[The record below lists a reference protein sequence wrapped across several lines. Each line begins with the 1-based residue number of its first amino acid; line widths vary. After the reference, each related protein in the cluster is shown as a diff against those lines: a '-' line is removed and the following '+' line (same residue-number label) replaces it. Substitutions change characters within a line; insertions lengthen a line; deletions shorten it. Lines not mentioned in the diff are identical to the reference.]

1 MKLKK
6 LFAGIVAVAMMA
18 TMAAPV
24 FATQIPE
31 TDTDNGTNTTVES
44 NTNNGVIT
52 LTKEYKNANAAT
64 TSQEETFTFVI
75 KSSTDKDKKTTSL
88 PNDGLKVTTG
98 KLIAGGAT
106 AAANQISTGTATVSA
121 SASIEN
127 GGLGITEPGVYY
139 YTVSEEDNKTQ
150 GVTYDS
156 RDLDMKVTAGY
167 ANDKD
172 DNLTYWV
179 ALSRTVNGVVKKT
192 DYNKFENTYSAGT
205 LSVRKNIV
213 GLEGNR
219 AKDFEFK
226 IVFSGAAG
234 TAFSGKLGETEYPV
248 TIGTDGTA
256 TVSGFKMTD
265 ESTITFTNVPYGVTY
280 TIYEKPEDYSA
291 TVNKNALTQ
300 GEEGWYYYSSPEE
313 GVNAPTT
320 NVTVTNALG
329 GTVDTGVILD
339 NAPYIA
345 LLTIVAAGAVV
356 MIMKKRRN
364 YED

>member
-18 TMAAPV
+18 TMAAPA

-31 TDTDNGTNTTVES
+31 TDADNGTNTKVES
-44 NTNNGVIT
+44 NVTQGNIT

-64 TSQEETFTFVI
+64 TSQAETFTFVI
-75 KSSTDKDKKTTSL
+75 KSSTDPNKKTTTL
-88 PNDGLKVTTG
+88 PANGLKVSTSNSLT
-98 KLIAGGAT
+98 AGGAT
-106 AAANQISTGTATVSA
+106 ADANAVSTGTATVSV
-121 SASIEN
+121 
-127 GGLGITEPGVYY
+127 GTDGLNITKPGVYY
-139 YTVSEEDNKTQ
+139 YTVTEENGGKQ
-150 GVTYDS
+150 GVSYDT
-156 RDLDMKVTAGY
+156 RALDMKVTAGY
-167 ANDKD
+167 AKD
-172 DNLTYWV
+172 SDTELTYWV
-179 ALSRTVNGVVKKT
+179 ALSRTVNGEVKKT
-192 DYNKFENTYSAGT
+192 DNKFENTYSAGT

-213 GLEGNR
+213 GLQGNR
-219 AKDFEFK
+219 AKEFEFK
-226 IVFSGAAG
+226 IVFSGVAG
-234 TAFSGKLGETEYPV
+234 TAFSGKLGETDYSV

-256 TVSGFKMTD
+256 TVSGLKMTD

-291 TVNKNALTQ
+291 TVNKTALTQ
-300 GEEGWYYYSSPEE
+300 GDDGWYYYSSSEE
-313 GVNAPTT
+313 GVNVATT

>member
-18 TMAAPV
+18 TMAMPG
-24 FATQIPE
+24 FATQLPE
-31 TDTDNGTNTTVES
+31 TDADNGTNTTVES
-44 NTNNGVIT
+44 NVTNGNIT
-52 LTKEYKNANAAT
+52 LTKEYKNVNAAT
-64 TSQEETFTFVI
+64 TSQAETFTFVI
-75 KSSTDKDKKTTSL
+75 KSSTDPNKKTTSL
-88 PNDGLKVTTG
+88 PATGLEVSTSNQLT
-98 KLIAGGAT
+98 AGGPT
-106 AAANQISTGTATVSA
+106 ASANAISTGTATVSV
-121 SASIEN
+121 
-127 GGLGITEPGVYY
+127 GTDGLNITKPGVYY
-139 YTVSEEDNKTQ
+139 YTVTEKDGGKQ
-150 GVTYDS
+150 GVTYDD
-156 RDLDMKVTAGY
+156 RALTMKVTAGY
-167 ANDKD
+167 KNDS
-172 DNLTYWV
+172 DNFLTYWV
-179 ALSRTVNGVVKKT
+179 ALSRPDESGKEVKT
-192 DYNKFENTYSAGT
+192 NNKFENTYSAGT

-213 GLEGNR
+213 GLEGDR
-219 AKDFEFK
+219 AKEFDFK
-226 IVFSGAAG
+226 IVFSGVAG

-256 TVSGFKMTD
+256 TVTGLKMTD

-280 TIYEKPEDYSA
+280 TIYEKPENYSA
-291 TVNKNALTQ
+291 TVDKAALTQ
-300 GEEGWYYYSSPEE
+300 GEEGWYYYSSSED
-313 GVNAPTT
+313 GVNAVST